1 MAVKVLVVDD
11 SALMRK
17 LFTQVFTA
25 RGYQVDS
32 ARDGEE
38 ALTKS
43 AAFKPDVITLD
54 INMPV
59 MDGLT
64 CLSLLRKFHQCPVLM
79 LSSLTQKGALVTLEA
94 LALGA
99 ADFVLKPGGTVSADI
114 SDIEDELI
122 CKIEAPVSYT
132 HLTLPTNREV

>member
-1 MAVKVLVVDD
+1 MTVKVLVVDD

-17 LFTQVFTA
+17 LFIQVFSK
-25 RGYQVDS
+25 RGYDVES

-38 ALTKS
+38 ALTK
-43 AAFKPDVITLD
+43 AASFKPDIITLD

-59 MDGLT
+59 MDGMT

-99 ADFVLKPGGTVSADI
+99 DDFVLKPRTCPS
-114 SDIEDELI
+114 
-122 CKIEAPVSYT
+122 
-132 HLTLPTNREV
+132 